1 MSIYITKEQG
11 PGGGS
16 TSCWTTVWHFW
27 GGGVSKQIQLCT
39 YQNGQKVLEKSVTNF
54 KNCQKIVYFLQIN
67 MKTNSRSEQMP
78 ENKKMLLHLSAL
90 INRWWVFIYLTS
102 ISIAINT

>member
-11 PGGGS
+11 HGGRLNKLLDD
-16 TSCWTTVWHFW
+16 

-39 YQNGQKVLEKSVTNF
+39 YQNGQDVLEESVTNF

-78 ENKKMLLHLSAL
+78 DNTDNLKMLLHLSAL
-90 INRWWVFIYLTS
+90 INRWWVFIYPL
-102 ISIAINT
+102 